1 MLARWLALG
10 GYETQE
16 AGDTDAALE
25 RLASGE
31 CDVALC
37 DVMMPGRDGLWLVEH
52 ARTHHPTVAMVL
64 ATGLDNVPP
73 SSSLAENVVDY
84 LIKPFE
90 REAVLTAVAR
100 ARAWAEA
107 ATLKRDSGDVDDAL
121 SDWLRGVRP
130 QSPDSK

>member
-1 MLARWLALG
+1 MSSVLIVDDDARIRDVLARWLVLG

-52 ARTHHPTVAMVL
+52 ARRHHP
-64 ATGLDNVPP
+64 
-73 SSSLAENVVDY
+73 
-84 LIKPFE
+84 
-90 REAVLTAVAR
+90 
-100 ARAWAEA
+100 
-107 ATLKRDSGDVDDAL
+107 
-121 SDWLRGVRP
+121 
-130 QSPDSK
+130 